1 MAAKEHRTEA
11 RRLGRFIQTNALAFV
26 LLFST
31 VGCVAPKL
39 PPADF
44 SAPGWTVQEVPAIWR
59 PSAKAEEL
67 TGELLWA
74 HRVDDGSLYV
84 QFSKGGLPIIIARQ
98 TSAGWTLSS
107 SLRKGGFGGRGTP
120 PKMLPWFQLAT
131 LPPTH
136 GSGPWRAATQPDG
149 HWTLTHSRTGEQL
162 EGVAP

>member
-1 MAAKEHRTEA
+1 MATEEHRIKV
-11 RRLGRFIQTNALAFV
+11 RRSVQANAIWA
-26 LLFST
+26 LLTLVT

-44 SAPGWTVQEVPAIWR
+44 SAPGWTVQEIPAIWR
-59 PSAKAEEL
+59 PSAKAQEL

-74 HRVDDGSLYV
+74 HRVDDGSLFV
-84 QFSKGGLPIIIARQ
+84 QFSKGGLPIIVARQ

-107 SLRKGGFGGRGTP
+107 SLRKGGYGGRGTP
-120 PKMLPWFQLAT
+120 PATLPWFQLAT

-136 GSGPWRAATQPDG
+136 GSGPWQATTQPGG